1 MIFRKLN
8 WTEALNVILKI
19 SLDQFFERIIL
30 NEEVLCHKQRFIII
44 INLLNIIV
52 MIINVR
58 SDGVF
63 MSRLVD
69 RGRRPNRQEII
80 LNCVLQIPKYK
91 VGEHLLKKYFLVS
104 KISYFSAKRCLVKTL
119 SDKDDE
125 FNLSLKV

>member
-1 MIFRKLN
+1 MIFRTLN

-30 NEEVLCHKQRFIII
+30 NEEFLCHKQRFIII

-91 VGEHLLKKYFLVS
+91 VGEHLLKYIF
-104 KISYFSAKRCLVKTL
+104 
-119 SDKDDE
+119 
-125 FNLSLKV
+125 